1 MFVSKKNV
9 MTSHIAMWSGPRTIS
24 TAMMR
29 AWESRG
35 DCVVT
40 DEPLYAHYLDH
51 TQIQHPGFEEVV
63 RSQSTSWQEV
73 TQSLCGP
80 IPGQQPFWYQKHMTH
95 HLLDH
100 IDRAWMSHL
109 RHCFLIRHPREVLAS
124 YARRRESV
132 TVEDLGF
139 QQQAEIFQFV
149 RDELGQIPLVVD
161 SRELLQQPSVVLRKL
176 CSALG
181 IPFME
186 SMLHWE
192 SGLRATDGVW
202 AKHWYDSVVQTTGFE
217 PYRERLF
224 EYPDEYEPFVQE
236 AMPYYQTLFTER
248 VLSDD
253 SSVQ

>member
-63 RSQSTSWQEV
+63 CSQSTSWQEV

-132 TVEDLGF
+132 TVEDLGSLT
-139 QQQAEIFQFV
+139 AESYCSNHRSYYESCV
-149 RDELGQIPLVVD
+149 LLWK
-161 SRELLQQPSVVLRKL
+161 SRLWNPCFIGSP
-176 CSALG
+176 G
-181 IPFME
+181 
-186 SMLHWE
+186 
-192 SGLRATDGVW
+192 
-202 AKHWYDSVVQTTGFE
+202 
-217 PYRERLF
+217 
-224 EYPDEYEPFVQE
+224 
-236 AMPYYQTLFTER
+236 
-248 VLSDD
+248 
-253 SSVQ
+253 